1 MKEIII
7 AVPKGRILSELIP
20 LLEKIDIKLENE
32 FFKKDSRKLIFK
44 TNHNNIKIIRVR
56 SFDVAT
62 FVALG
67 AANVGIAGDDVL
79 GEFGYQEIYSVLDL
93 KIGKCRLSLA
103 KKKKDENFKE
113 IQSGNILVATKYK
126 NIVTNFF
133 AKKGV
138 RAECIKLNG
147 AMELAPKLGICS
159 YIVDLVST
167 GKTLLENGLEE
178 QEHLLQITSKLI
190 VNKIAFKLNNN
201 EIDFLV
207 KKFEKAVNE

>member
-44 TNHNNIKIIRVR
+44 TNHNHIKIIRVR